1 MNYKKRNIQK
11 LILNNSKYCFDSK
24 NIIEFNLLSNISNKI
39 IKEKIYEK
47 VKEKKQ
53 EDFFIPNTGDNLFWC
68 WYIFKNGIKEYNVL
82 QDKYFIIEKTKKIDW
97 IPFLREN
104 KKIFKPLKYK
114 LSDLENNLVNEPSM
128 HITTLET
135 ICFLKSINF
144 VVIKNKMI
152 YKNLQE
158 DCEDNDIII
167 LKYYSKENK
176 YGIFIN
182 SNKNCIT
189 KLEENLFRVN
199 SIKKPLKSISTY
211 KLKDLQDMAEKL
223 NICLISKISNKKKT
237 KKILYSNIQELLV

>member
-1 MNYKKRNIQK
+1 MNYKKKNIQK
-11 LILNNSKYCFDSK
+11 LILTNSKYCFDSK
-24 NIIEFNLLSNISNKI
+24 NIIKFNLLSNISNKSN
-39 IKEKIYEK
+39 KEKPCEV

-68 WYIFKNGIKEYNVL
+68 WYIFENGIEEYNII

-114 LSDLENNLVNEPSM
+114 LSDLENNLANEPNMDVST
-128 HITTLET
+128 IET

-152 YKNLQE
+152 YKNMTG
-158 DCEDNDIII
+158 DNDTII
-167 LKYYSKENK
+167 LKYYAEKNK
-176 YGIFIN
+176 YGIFVKN
-182 SNKNCIT
+182 DSNYIT

-199 SIKKPLKSISTY
+199 SIKKPLKSISSY

-223 NICLISKISNKKKT
+223 NVCLISKITNKKKT
-237 KKILYSNIQELLV
+237 KKILYSDIQELLV